1 MITWINVYVA
11 RDMPK
16 TMMNLLQSQSEMV
29 RLRAANCYPKE
40 VRGGR
45 ALRLAG
51 AKRYSYPAMLPFK
64 LIYSD
69 DYYLPIGAH
78 VFPAEKYRLIHKRLL
93 ESGLA
98 EPEDFLTPKPA
109 RDEDILLVH
118 THEYVQ
124 KLKTGTLSVQ
134 EEMQMEVPYSPELV
148 KAFWLAAGGSI
159 MAADMALRDGI
170 ACNIGG
176 GFHHAF
182 PDHGEGFCVIHD
194 VAVGIKRMHKDGR
207 ISRAMTVDCDVHD
220 GNGTAAI
227 FPPKIRPGH
236 PLPSASA
243 SQHNIHLAHDE
254 QAKGSSSELDV
265 FTISLHQAHN
275 YPMVKPPS
283 SIDINLPDGTND
295 DEYLGW
301 LDQSLSSAF
310 RHFTP
315 ELLCYIAGAD
325 PYKEDQLGGLALT
338 IEGLKKRD
346 ELVLNVARTH
356 NVPVMITY
364 AGGYAR
370 RVEDTVTIHCNT
382 VLAAKEIFS

>member
-1 MITWINVYVA
+1 
-11 RDMPK
+11 
-16 TMMNLLQSQSEMV
+16 
-29 RLRAANCYPKE
+29 
-40 VRGGR
+40 
-45 ALRLAG
+45 
-51 AKRYSYPAMLPFK
+51 MLPFK
-64 LIYSD
+64 LVYSD

-78 VFPAEKYRLIHKRLL
+78 VFPAQKYRMIHKRLL
-93 ESGLA
+93 ESGTA
-98 EPEDFLTPKPA
+98 EPGDFLTPQPA
-109 RDEDILLVH
+109 HDADILLVH
-118 THEYVQ
+118 TRAYVQ
-124 KLKTGTLSVQ
+124 KLKNGTLTAE

-159 MAADMALRDGI
+159 LAADLALRQG
-170 ACNIGG
+170 AAVNIGG

-182 PDHGEGFCVIHD
+182 PDHGEGFCVIND
-194 VAVGIKRMHKDGR
+194 VAVAIKRMHQEGK
-207 ISRAMTVDCDVHD
+207 ITRAMTVDLDVHN

-227 FPPKIRPGH
+227 FPPKILPGH

-243 SQHNIHLAHDE
+243 SRRDIHGPNLKERH
-254 QAKGSSSELDV
+254 SEAGELKV

-275 YPMVKPPS
+275 YPYHKPPS
-283 SIDINLPDGTND
+283 SIDVHLPDGTND

-310 RHFTP
+310 RHFEP
-315 ELLCYIAGAD
+315 ELICYLAGAD

-346 ELVLNVARTH
+346 ELVLRAARAH

-382 VLAAKEIFS
+382 VIAAKEIFS